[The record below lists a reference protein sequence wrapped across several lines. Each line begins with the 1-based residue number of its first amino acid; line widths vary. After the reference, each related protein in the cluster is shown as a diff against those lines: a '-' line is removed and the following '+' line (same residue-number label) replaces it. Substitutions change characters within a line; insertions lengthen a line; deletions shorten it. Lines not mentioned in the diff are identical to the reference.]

1 MEGLPGGRIIG
12 AVVGWRAGCDDGARC
27 SGHWRRLES
36 SQRGVQTAE
45 RRIRLLDLRQGIV
58 DRPAVLAADQKIPQH
73 FRVAHVPGGEYIA
86 DGEEIPE
93 RLRHLLVIDIDEAV
107 VHPHVREM
115 IARRRAGLRDLVL
128 VVRELQ
134 IHAARV
140 DIEVSAQ
147 NFSRHH
153 RTLDVPTRA
162 SFAPGRRPRGLT
174 GLGALPEHKIKRIAL
189 ALLHFDPRAR
199 AQISEALARELPV
212 VRKARHGVHHIAI
225 ARHIRVTLLDQR
237 FSERDHAGH
246 VLGGPRLMIG
256 AQNIQPIVVLVHRRD
271 VARREGV
278 DGLAELRSATDDLV
292 VDVGDVAHEDDAIP
306 TMREV
311 TSHHIERDFRAGVAD
326 MAEVIDRI
334 ATEVHAY
341 LALANRAQEFLL
353 AGERI
358 VDVDRHEASRSRRCR
373 ARVAPMSLSS
383 GASSGP
389 CPWPVSA

>member
-1 MEGLPGGRIIG
+1 M
-12 AVVGWRAGCDDGARC
+12 
-27 SGHWRRLES
+27 
-36 SQRGVQTAE
+36 
-45 RRIRLLDLRQGIV
+45 
-58 DRPAVLAADQKIPQH
+58 
-73 FRVAHVPGGEYIA
+73 AHVPGGEYIA

-140 DIEVSAQ
+140 DIEVRAQ
-147 NFSRHH
+147 NLGRHH
-153 RTLDVPTRA
+153 RALDVPARTPL
-162 SFAPGRRPRGLT
+162 APGGRPRGLA
-174 GLGALPEHKIKRIAL
+174 GLGAFPEHEIKRIAL
-189 ALLHFDPRAR
+189 ALFHFDPRAR

-306 TMREV
+306 TMR
-311 TSHHIERDFRAGVAD
+311 
-326 MAEVIDRI
+326 
-334 ATEVHAY
+334 
-341 LALANRAQEFLL
+341 
-353 AGERI
+353 
-358 VDVDRHEASRSRRCR
+358 
-373 ARVAPMSLSS
+373 
-383 GASSGP
+383 
-389 CPWPVSA
+389 